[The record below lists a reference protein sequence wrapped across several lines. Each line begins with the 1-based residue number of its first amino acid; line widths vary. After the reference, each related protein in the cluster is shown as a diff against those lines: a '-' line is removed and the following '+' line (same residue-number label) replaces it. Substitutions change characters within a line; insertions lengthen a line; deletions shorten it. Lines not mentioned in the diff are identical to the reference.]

1 MAERK
6 GRHGRLMGVVI
17 LAALLVPACALVNRV
32 SGVTEAREL
41 QKTGEQAQAKILSIW
56 DTGMTVNDDPVV
68 GFLLE
73 VYPEGR
79 PAFQA
84 KTKLRIS
91 RLDIPRIQPG
101 TIVPVRFDPND
112 PRRVALDIYE
122 FK

>member
-1 MAERK
+1 MPERQRRPVGLFGVAMA
-6 GRHGRLMGVVI
+6 
-17 LAALLVPACALVNRV
+17 AALLMPTCALVERAGGV
-32 SGVTEAREL
+32 SEAREL
-41 QKTGEQAQAKILSIW
+41 QKTGEQAQAKIIRIW

-73 VYPEGR
+73 VYPEGQ
-79 PAFQA
+79 PAYQA

-101 TIVPVRFDPND
+101 LIVPVRVDPND
-112 PRRVALDIYE
+112 HRRVALDIYE